1 MFYATAVTLTY
12 NQKQSNI
19 INICIRWKYNLFAK
33 MYDQIGQESTEN
45 IDNQNII
52 AIIAKIRDLITLRN
66 CMHASFQYKIKCI
79 PL

>member
-19 INICIRWKYNLFAK
+19 INICIRWKYNSFAK

-66 CMHASFQYKIKCI
+66 RMHASFQYKIKCI